1 MRRTFGLSIT
11 LLLLLASMGVASA
24 DIVQN
29 SGFETS
35 SVVPQPPGYLTCPDG
50 IMNDWTIGGT
60 IDAINGYWTPA
71 QGLQSIDLTG
81 ASPGTISQTLTLDPT
96 KTYQLSFAMAA
107 NPGGLPEIKT
117 VRVHWDN
124 QVFDFSFDKSA
135 HPGLSLTNM
144 QWETKTINGLTSS
157 GSTVLAFEDITADNT
172 YYGVA
177 LDDVIVVEEDNSPP
191 IPAPEFPSLALP
203 VALIIGMLGAVLFI
217 QRTRE
222 N

>member
-1 MRRTFGLSIT
+1 MKGTVSLGIILV
-11 LLLLLASMGVASA
+11 LLLASIGVASA
-24 DIVQN
+24 AIVQN
-29 SGFETS
+29 GGFETS
-35 SVVPQPPGYLTCPDG
+35 GVVPQPPGYLTCPDG
-50 IMNDWTIGGT
+50 ILNDWTLGGT
-60 IDAINGYWTPA
+60 IDVINGYWIPFE
-71 QGLQSIDLTG
+71 GSQSIDLTG
-81 ASPGTISQTLTLDPT
+81 SSPGSISQTLTLDPT
-96 KTYQLSFAMAA
+96 KTYQISFAMAA

-191 IPAPEFPSLALP
+191 TPVPEFPTIALP
-203 VALIIGMLGAVLFI
+203 MALIIGILGAVLFI
-217 QRTRE
+217 QRTKE